1 MAEWDPTCFFPDLS
15 PDADKVASIQCL
27 ESVFKNLMTTV
38 VAFAG
43 VALFVMLL
51 VGGFTFL
58 FSGGDQKKLDQA
70 KGTLTTA
77 VVGLVIIVSA
87 FLVLKTIQV
96 FTGVPVTRFQI
107 NTGP

>member
-1 MAEWDPTCFFPDLS
+1 MATWTGCFTDFTGAED
-15 PDADKVASIQCL
+15 VAQLTCL
-27 ESVFKNLMTTV
+27 EPLFKNLMTTV

-51 VGGFTFL
+51 IGGFTFL

-87 FLVLKTIQV
+87 YLVLKTIQV

>member
-1 MAEWDPTCFFPDLS
+1 MIWDCFYPEVS

-27 ESVFKNLMTTV
+27 EPLFTNIVQSV
-38 VAFAG
+38 VALAG

-51 VGGFTFL
+51 YGGFTFL

-77 VVGLVIIVSA
+77 IVGLVIIISA
-87 FLVLKTIQV
+87 YLVLKTIQV
-96 FTGVPVTRFQI
+96 FTGVPVTKFQI